1 MMPSRIEMRLR
12 ELGIE
17 LPQPSVP
24 PAIYSPTHVN
34 GGVVTVSGQPP
45 YWNGTLPYKGKVGL
59 DLTLEEGQAS
69 ARLSALNIL
78 AHLRLACGGN
88 LDRVTGCIRMLVLVQ
103 TAPDFHDVH
112 QAADGASKLFAD
124 VFTELPPPTRSSLGC
139 TSLPMNIATEIEA
152 SFTIS

>member
-1 MMPSRIEMRLR
+1 MFSRVEKRLR
-12 ELGIE
+12 ALGIE
-17 LPQPSVP
+17 LPQPSIP

-34 GGVVTVSGQPP
+34 DGIVTVSGQPP
-45 YWNGTLPYKGKVGL
+45 YWNGTLRYIGKVGR

-103 TAPDFHDVH
+103 AAPDFYDVH
-112 QAADGASKLFAD
+112 LVADGASKLFAD
-124 VFTELPPPTRSSLGC
+124 VFPNLPLPTRSSVGC
-139 TSLPMNIATEIEA
+139 ASLPMNIATEVEA
-152 SFTIS
+152 AFAIT